1 MDKDYL
7 PIKKW
12 PESERPREKLLKHGS
27 QNLTNCELLAILL
40 RTGINNKQSS
50 RSAIDLARDVFIRY
64 KRLNELFNVSAV
76 ELTGIKGIGTAKA
89 SQIMATLEL
98 GRRAVCCW

>member
-40 RTGINNKQSS
+40 RTGINNK
-50 RSAIDLARDVFIRY
+50 
-64 KRLNELFNVSAV
+64 
-76 ELTGIKGIGTAKA
+76 
-89 SQIMATLEL
+89 
-98 GRRAVCCW
+98 